1 MYAESVQNLE
11 AKDFIVTGGYQNMN
25 NLQKTQEELM
35 LLYIKSVNELL
46 DNVKAKEKELKKS
59 KDNDPKT
66 VMHYTRRIVQDWFR
80 AKGGLP
86 IPD

>member
-1 MYAESVQNLE
+1 
-11 AKDFIVTGGYQNMN
+11 
-25 NLQKTQEELM
+25 M

-59 KDNDPKT
+59 KDNEPKT
-66 VMHYTRRIVQDWFR
+66 VMHYTRRMVQDWFR
-80 AKGGLP
+80 NKGGLP